1 MSDEYLSKAEH
12 VEFAKRVEE
21 EQIRQNHRLT
31 SLEDS
36 VSNIQ
41 RLTISV
47 EKMSVNMEHMAKK
60 QDEMSKQLDEL
71 EREPADNW
79 KTVKSAIIGAIAS
92 GIGVAILAA
101 LLYFAK

>member
-1 MSDEYLSKAEH
+1 MDEYLTRAEH
-12 VEFAKRVEE
+12 NEFAKRVEE
-21 EQIRQNHRLT
+21 EQVRQNHRLT

-47 EKMSVNMEHMAKK
+47 EKMSVNMEHMANK
-60 QDEMSKQLDEL
+60 QGEMSKKLDEL
-71 EREPADNW
+71 ESEPADNW

-101 LLYFAK
+101 LLYFAR